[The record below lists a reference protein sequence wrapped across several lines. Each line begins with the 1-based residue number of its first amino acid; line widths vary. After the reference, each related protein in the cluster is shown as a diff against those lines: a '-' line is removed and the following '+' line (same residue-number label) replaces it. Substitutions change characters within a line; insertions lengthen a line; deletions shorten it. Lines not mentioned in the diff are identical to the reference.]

1 MELPRHGLSLISAVS
16 IICFSSLSAARSPP
30 GLFEALNLY
39 GASEFAS
46 VLQASPRLLDAAI
59 SGKFGTVFAPI
70 DSSFSNPSRHS
81 GPVSFDA
88 VQERKAGY
96 GISQGPQTIW
106 DNVTSVPDDFALIT
120 LDADANLNGNNQSAV
135 LHAIRTSSSNASSLR
150 AHSAGLPLLLDRYG
164 QTQPQWTSYAE
175 ISTGLGDIV
184 HVINPNLE
192 FAKCGATNGVLHIV
206 DRFFTVPQLLSDT
219 AAQIPELS
227 IFTELL
233 NTSCSCL
240 KATLDNRASI
250 TAFIPT
256 NEAFAA
262 AGITSSTK
270 GAEELVQ
277 GLVIPNFLGYT
288 PNLAAQPGPATTMNG
303 STLNIHKTDSVGP
316 NKDYRQDFYV
326 NDAKVVKPNIILY
339 NGVAH
344 IIDKLPSL

>member
-1 MELPRHGLSLISAVS
+1 MELLITAISLLCLSLRPV
-16 IICFSSLSAARSPP
+16 AASVP

-39 GASEFAS
+39 GASDFAAA
-46 VLQASPRLLDAAI
+46 LQASPGLLDAAI
-59 SGKFGTVFAPI
+59 SGQFGTVFAPI
-70 DSSFSNPSRHS
+70 DSSFSDSSQYPSRVPLNPKEEQIGWYHDTIAPLS
-81 GPVSFDA
+81 WGNYTDPPDPLVVGTIDS
-88 VQERKAGY
+88 KANLG
-96 GISQGPQTIW
+96 GRNQSIVV
-106 DNVTSVPDDFALIT
+106 NVT
-120 LDADANLNGNNQSAV
+120 
-135 LHAIRTSSSNASSLR
+135 RTASSNTSSLR
-150 AHSAGLPLLLDRYG
+150 AHRAGLPLLLDRYG
-164 QTQPQWTSYAE
+164 QPQLQWTSYAE
-175 ISTGLGDIV
+175 ISTGLGDVV
-184 HVINPNLE
+184 HVVNPNLE
-192 FAKCGATNGVLHIV
+192 FAKCGSTNGVLHIV
-206 DRFFTVPQLLSDT
+206 DKYFTVPQLLSDT

-240 KATLDNRASI
+240 KVTLDNRASI

-303 STLNIHKTDSVGP
+303 STLKIHKTDNVGP
-316 NKDYRQDFYV
+316 NKEYRQDFYV

-344 IIDKLPSL
+344 IIDRLPSI